1 MQTKSDT
8 FNTLYYCFVVMSA
21 GLRTYLEI
29 MRYGNCLMAGFAA
42 VIGTLIA
49 FNILASNAPS
59 AYSPEKFPLFFSG
72 LIFLAVF
79 FIAGAGNTI
88 NDYFDIRIDS
98 INRPERPIPSGR
110 IRLKEALYFSYIL
123 FALGAILAFSINQ
136 ICGFIALFNSLLL
149 IFYAKTLKS
158 TPFLGNLSIGYLTG
172 SSFLFGASIF
182 GFEGL
187 KALFVLFLLA
197 ALAITAREIVKDI
210 EDMEGDKLEGADTL
224 PLRVGAKK
232 ASYLAVLIGFLAVF
246 LSPLPY
252 RMSVLG
258 IRYLY
263 LVLLADLGFLAAIYQ
278 ILARNNPT
286 KSSKMFKIAMFFA
299 LIAFIA
305 GV

>member
-1 MQTKSDT
+1 
-8 FNTLYYCFVVMSA
+8 MSA
-21 GLRTYLEI
+21 KVRTYLEL

-49 FNILASNAPS
+49 FNILASNAMGSHQPGN
-59 AYSPEKFPLFFSG
+59 FPFLDSG
-72 LIFLAVF
+72 IVFLVVF
-79 FIAGAGNTI
+79 LVSGAGNTI

-110 IRLKEALYFSYIL
+110 VKLKEALYFSYLL
-123 FALGAILAFSINQ
+123 FVLGTLLAFSINSV
-136 ICGFIALFNSLLL
+136 CGAISLFNSLLL
-149 IFYAKTLKS
+149 IFYAKTLKG
-158 TPFLGNLSIGYLTG
+158 TPLFGNLSIGYLTG
-172 SSFLFGASIF
+172 STFLFGASVF
-182 GFEGL
+182 GIGGL

-210 EDMEGDKLEGADTL
+210 EDMEGDRMEGADTL
-224 PLRVGAKK
+224 PLQIGAKK

-252 RMSVLG
+252 LLSVLG
-258 IRYLY
+258 SRYLY
-263 LVLLADLGFLAAIYQ
+263 LVLLADLGFFAAIYQ
-278 ILARNNPT
+278 ILVRNNPT

-299 LIAFIA
+299 LLAFIA

>member
-1 MQTKSDT
+1 
-8 FNTLYYCFVVMSA
+8 
-21 GLRTYLEI
+21 
-29 MRYGNCLMAGFAA
+29 MAGFAA

-49 FNILASNAPS
+49 FNILASSDALGF
-59 AYSPEKFPLFFSG
+59 YSPEKFPAFYSG
-72 LIFLAVF
+72 LVFLAVF
-79 FIAGAGNTI
+79 LISGAGNVI

-110 IRLKEALYFSYIL
+110 VKLKEALYFSYIL
-123 FALGAILAFSINQ
+123 FSLGSLLAISINP

-149 IFYAKTLKS
+149 IFYAKTLKV
-158 TPFLGNLSIGYLTG
+158 TPLLGNLSIGYLTG
-172 SSFLFGASIF
+172 SSFLFGASVF

-187 KALFVLFLLA
+187 EALFVLFLLA

-210 EDMEGDKLEGADTL
+210 EDMEGDKMDGADTL

-246 LSPLPY
+246 LSPLPFL
-252 RMSVLG
+252 MLVLG
-258 IRYLY
+258 LRYLY

-278 ILARNNPT
+278 LLARNNPT

>member
-1 MQTKSDT
+1 
-8 FNTLYYCFVVMSA
+8 MSA
-21 GLRTYLEI
+21 GVRTYLEL

-42 VIGTLIA
+42 IIGTLIA
-49 FNILASNAPS
+49 FNILASDALS
-59 AYSPEKFPLFFSG
+59 IYSPGKFPFFDSG
-72 LIFLAVF
+72 LVFLAVF
-79 FIAGAGNTI
+79 LISGAGNTV

-110 IRLKEALYFSYIL
+110 VKLKEALYFSYLL
-123 FALGAILAFSINQ
+123 FALGTLLAFSINP
-136 ICGFIALFNSLLL
+136 ICGAIALFNSLLL
-149 IFYAKTLKS
+149 IFYAKTLKG
-158 TPFLGNLSIGYLTG
+158 TPLLGNLSIGYLTG
-172 SSFLFGASIF
+172 SSFLFGASVF
-182 GFEGL
+182 GFKGL
-187 KALFVLFLLA
+187 EALFVLFLLA

-210 EDMEGDKLEGADTL
+210 EDMEGDKIEGADTL

-252 RMSVLG
+252 LMSVLG
-258 IRYLY
+258 LRYLY
-263 LVLLADLGFLAAIYQ
+263 LVFLADLGFLAAIHQ

-299 LIAFIA
+299 LLAFIA

>member
-1 MQTKSDT
+1 
-8 FNTLYYCFVVMSA
+8 MSA
-21 GLRTYLEI
+21 GVRTYLEL
-29 MRYGNCLMAGFAA
+29 MRYRNCLMAGFAA

-59 AYSPEKFPLFFSG
+59 SYSPEKFPFFLSG
-72 LIFLAVF
+72 LVFLVVF
-79 FIAGAGNTI
+79 LVAGAGNTI
-88 NDYFDIRIDS
+88 NDYFDVRIDS
-98 INRPERPIPSGR
+98 INRPDRPIPSGR
-110 IRLKEALYFSYIL
+110 IKLKEALYFSYIL
-123 FALGAILAFSINQ
+123 FTLGTLLALLINP
-136 ICGFIALFNSLLL
+136 ICGLIALFNSLLL
-149 IFYAKTLKS
+149 IFYAKTLKG
-158 TPFLGNLSIGYLTG
+158 TPLLGNLSIGYLTG
-172 SSFLFGASIF
+172 SSFLFGASVL

-210 EDMEGDKLEGADTL
+210 EDMDGDKMEGADTL

-252 RMSVLG
+252 LLLMLG
-258 IRYLY
+258 LRYLY
-263 LVLLADLGFLAAIYQ
+263 LVLLSDLGFLAAIYQ
-278 ILARNNPT
+278 LLARNNPT

-299 LIAFIA
+299 LVAFIA

>member
-1 MQTKSDT
+1 VLFRS
-8 FNTLYYCFVVMSA
+8 
-21 GLRTYLEI
+21 
-29 MRYGNCLMAGFAA
+29 AA

-49 FNILASNAPS
+49 FNILAFNAPS
-59 AYSPEKFPLFFSG
+59 SYSPEKFPFFLSG
-72 LIFLAVF
+72 LVFLVVF
-79 FIAGAGNTI
+79 LVAGAGNTI
-88 NDYFDIRIDS
+88 NDYFDVRIDS
-98 INRPERPIPSGR
+98 INRPDRPIPSGR
-110 IRLKEALYFSYIL
+110 IKLKEALYFSYIL
-123 FALGAILAFSINQ
+123 FALGTLLAFLINP
-136 ICGFIALFNSLLL
+136 ICGLIALFNSLLL
-149 IFYAKTLKS
+149 IFYAKTLKG
-158 TPFLGNLSIGYLTG
+158 TPLLGNLSIGYLTG
-172 SSFLFGASIF
+172 SSFLFGASVL

-210 EDMEGDKLEGADTL
+210 EDMDGDKMEGADTL

-252 RMSVLG
+252 LLLMLG
-258 IRYLY
+258 LRYLY
-263 LVLLADLGFLAAIYQ
+263 LVLLSDLGFLAAIYQ
-278 ILARNNPT
+278 LLARNNPT